1 MRPILDFD
9 PVTHARIHG
18 TSGTA
23 GHSSEAAPESSAH
36 PEESEFFRAGEAG
49 SYQGGP
55 ADPAFEPEPELLL
68 EPERPVIVR
77 TPEQEARR
85 ARFARGVAA
94 TVGALAALLAF
105 GVVRTNIATASSPA
119 TVQHVAPPAA
129 EAAPPRTARPAKV
142 EPVAPVV
149 EPVEAEPVAKSEPP
163 AAPVVRPSA
172 PVARP
177 APVMRRA
184 PVPAPEEPAPAPPP
198 PPVVTGGDVP
208 TAAFATVR

>member
-9 PVTHARIHG
+9 SVTHARIHG
-18 TSGTA
+18 TSGTP
-23 GHSSEAAPESSAH
+23 GHTSEAAPESNAN

-49 SYQGGP
+49 SYEGGP
-55 ADPAFEPEPELLL
+55 ADPAFEPEPEVL

-119 TVQHVAPPAA
+119 VAPPVAAAAAPRVGEAPRETKLELAA
-129 EAAPPRTARPAKV
+129 EVAPAQPQAPAAAVEPAAAPAK
-142 EPVAPVV
+142 PV
-149 EPVEAEPVAKSEPP
+149 AEPVASKPR
-163 AAPVVRPSA
+163 PVVR
-172 PVARP
+172 
-177 APVMRRA
+177 RA
-184 PVPAPEEPAPAPPP
+184 PAPAAVEPEPALTP
-198 PPVVTGGDVP
+198 RPAVADGTVP
-208 TAAFATVR
+208 TAAFPSVR